1 MTTITP
7 LLDRSQHSAHVW
19 PNVIDGVEADGG
31 GEETLRDSPAHDIR
45 VASYRNASEA
55 DVDAAVTA
63 AQRAFDTSGWPQTPG
78 AEKAA
83 LLRRVAARI
92 EAERDELALIETLE
106 SGKPIS
112 QAKDEVSSSAG
123 IWYYAATLA
132 QHGYGDAHNG
142 LGENYLA
149 LTVREPVGVVG
160 IITPWNFPLL
170 IVSQKL
176 PFALAAGCTAVVK
189 PSDLTPGTTTRL
201 VQILHEE
208 GLPAGAVNLV
218 HGGGDVGGWLS
229 GHPGTQMTTFTGST
243 NVGRM
248 VAAAAAQHVKKV
260 SLELGGK
267 NPQVIF
273 PDADLDAALEKVVF
287 GAYFNQGECCNA
299 GSRLLVHADIAEE
312 FTARV
317 VQRSHDVR
325 VGDPLDA
332 DTLVGALISDKH
344 LGVVD
349 GYVNLGQQEGA
360 SVATGGKRLASPQGR
375 YYSPTVLAGVPKSA
389 RVAREEI
396 FGPVLSIV
404 SFADL
409 AEAVEITNATGYG
422 LSAGVW
428 SRNLDTALGYAR
440 AAKAG
445 TVWVNCYMDGF
456 PELSFGGYGASGIG
470 RELGRTATDEYVEHK
485 SIVVR
490 TGTQAPSWVGGVG
503 EK

>member
-1 MTTITP
+1 
-7 LLDRSQHSAHVW
+7 
-19 PNVIDGVEADGG
+19 
-31 GEETLRDSPAHDIR
+31 
-45 VASYRNASEA
+45 VA
-55 DVDAAVTA
+55 AAR
-63 AQRAFDTSGWPQTPG
+63 RAFDSGRWPRFSG
-78 AEKAA
+78 AERAA

-92 EAERDELALIETLE
+92 EAERDELARIETLE

-112 QAKDEVSSSAG
+112 QAQDEVASAAG

-132 QHGYGDAHNG
+132 QHAHGDAHNG
-142 LGENYLA
+142 LGPNYLA
-149 LTVREPVGVVG
+149 LTVKEPVGAVG

-170 IVSQKL
+170 ILSQKL
-176 PFALAAGCTAVVK
+176 PFALAVGCTAVVK
-189 PSDLTPGTTTRL
+189 PSDLTPGSTTRL
-201 VQILHEE
+201 VQILREE
-208 GLPAGAVNLV
+208 GAPDGVVNLV

-243 NVGRM
+243 GVGKM
-248 VAAAAAQHVKKV
+248 VAAAAAATVKKV

-267 NPQVIF
+267 NPHVIF

-299 GSRLLVHADIAEE
+299 GSRLLVHADIADE

-317 VQRSHDVR
+317 VQRARDVR
-325 VGDPLDA
+325 VGDPLDPA
-332 DTLVGALISDKH
+332 TKVGALISEKH
-344 LGVVD
+344 LGVVS
-349 GYVNLGQQEGA
+349 GYVDLGQTEGA
-360 SVATGGKRLASPQGR
+360 SVAVGGERLPSERGR
-375 YYSPTVLAGVPKSA
+375 YYSPTVLADVPKTA

-396 FGPVLSIV
+396 FGPVLSV
-404 SFADL
+404 VRFADL

-428 SRNLDTALGYAR
+428 SRNLDTAFGYAR
-440 AAKAG
+440 ATKAG

-456 PELSFGGYGASGIG
+456 PEISFGGYGASGIG
-470 RELGRTATDEYVEHK
+470 RELGRTAIDEYIEHK

-490 TGTQAPSWVGGVG
+490 TGDQAPSWVGGVG

>member
-7 LLDRSQHSAHVW
+7 LSDRSNISANLW
-19 PNVIDGVEADGG
+19 PNVIDGAEVDGG
-31 GEETLRDSPAHDIR
+31 GAEVPRVSPAHDVR
-45 VASYRNASEA
+45 VASYHSADEA
-55 DVDAAVTA
+55 DVDAAVEA
-63 AQRAFDTSGWPQTPG
+63 ARRAFDSAVWTQTSG
-78 AEKAA
+78 ADKAA
-83 LLRRVAARI
+83 LMRRVAARL
-92 EAERDELALIETLE
+92 EADRDALALIETLE

-112 QAKDEVSSSAG
+112 QARDEISSAAG

-132 QHGYGDAHNG
+132 QHAYGDAHNS
-142 LGENYLA
+142 LGANYLA
-149 LTVREPVGVVG
+149 VTVKEPIGVVG
-160 IITPWNFPLL
+160 VITPWNFPLL

-176 PFALAAGCTAVVK
+176 PFALAVGCSAVVK

-208 GLPAGAVNLV
+208 GIPPGVVNLV

-229 GHPGTQMTTFTGST
+229 AHPGTQMTTFTGST
-243 NVGRM
+243 GVGRM
-248 VAAAAAQHVKKV
+248 VAAAAASSLKKV

-299 GSRLLVHADIAEE
+299 GSRLLVHADIVED
-312 FTARV
+312 FTARIV
-317 VQRSHDVR
+317 ERTRDVR

-332 DTLVGALISDKH
+332 DTKVGALISPKH
-344 LGVVD
+344 LGVVS
-349 GYVNLGQQEGA
+349 GYVDLGQTEGA
-360 SVATGGKRLASPQGR
+360 RVAIGGEQLPSETGR
-375 YYSPTVLAGVPKSA
+375 YYSPTVLADVPKSA
-389 RVAREEI
+389 RVATEEI
-396 FGPVLSIV
+396 FGPVLSVV

-409 AEAVEITNATGYG
+409 DEAVEITNATGYG

-428 SRNLDTALGYAR
+428 SRDIDTALGYAR
-440 AAKAG
+440 ATKAG

-456 PELSFGGYGASGIG
+456 PEISFGGYGASGIG
-470 RELGRTATDEYVEHK
+470 RELGRTAIDEYIEHK
-485 SIVVR
+485 SIILR
-490 TGTQAPSWVGGVG
+490 TGAQAPSWVGGVG

>member
-1 MTTITP
+1 MTTITSTNP
-7 LLDRSQHSAHVW
+7 TTIAAHIW
-19 PNVIDGVEADGG
+19 PNIIDGHEIGGG
-31 GEETLRDSPAHDIR
+31 GEEVLRDSPAHDVR
-45 VASYRNASEA
+45 VASYHNASEA

-63 AQRAFDTSGWPQTPG
+63 AHRAFTSGAWLEFSG
-78 AEKAA
+78 AERAG
-83 LLRRVAARI
+83 LLRRVAGRI

-112 QAKDEVSSSAG
+112 QALDEVSSAAG
-123 IWYYAATLA
+123 IWYYAASLA
-132 QHGYGDAHNG
+132 QHAYGDAHNG
-142 LGENYLA
+142 LGPNYLA
-149 LTVREPVGVVG
+149 VTIKEPVGVVG
-160 IITPWNFPLL
+160 VITPWNFPLL

-176 PFALAAGCTAVVK
+176 PFALAVGCTAVVK

-201 VQILHEE
+201 VQILHDE

-229 GHPGTQMTTFTGST
+229 GHPGTHMTTFTGST
-243 NVGRM
+243 GVGRM
-248 VAAAAAQHVKKV
+248 VAQAAAKDLKKV

-267 NPQVIF
+267 NPQVVF

-299 GSRLLVHADIAEE
+299 GSRLLVHADIADE
-312 FTARV
+312 FTQRV
-317 VQRSHDVR
+317 VQRAQDVN
-325 VGDPLDA
+325 VGDPLDPA
-332 DTLVGALISDKH
+332 TKVGALISEKH
-344 LGVVD
+344 LGVVS
-349 GYVNLGQQEGA
+349 GYVDLGQTEGA
-360 SVATGGKRLASPQGR
+360 SVALGGERLTSQRGR
-375 YYSPTVLAGVPKSA
+375 YYSPTVLANVPKAA

-396 FGPVLSIV
+396 FGPVLSVV

-428 SRNLDTALGYAR
+428 SRDIDTALGYAR
-440 AAKAG
+440 ATKAG

-456 PELSFGGYGASGIG
+456 PEISFGGYGASGIG
-470 RELGRTATDEYVEHK
+470 RELGRTAIDEYIEHK
-485 SIVVR
+485 STIIR
-490 TGTQAPSWVGGVG
+490 TGVQAPSWVGGVG

>member
-1 MTTITP
+1 MTTIPSSDPT
-7 LLDRSQHSAHVW
+7 SIAAQVW
-19 PNVIDGVEADGG
+19 PNLIDGREVGG
-31 GEETLRDSPAHDIR
+31 GGDEVFRDSPAHDVR
-45 VASYRNASEA
+45 VASYHSASEA

-63 AQRAFDTSGWPQTPG
+63 ASRAFSSGAWPEFSA
-78 AEKAA
+78 AERAG
-83 LLRRVAARI
+83 LLRRVAGRI

-112 QAKDEVSSSAG
+112 QARDEVSSAAG
-123 IWYYAATLA
+123 IWYYAASLA
-132 QHGYGDAHNG
+132 QHAYGDAHNG
-142 LGENYLA
+142 LGPNYLA
-149 LTVREPVGVVG
+149 VTVKEPVGVVG
-160 IITPWNFPLL
+160 VITPWNFPLL

-176 PFALAAGCTAVVK
+176 PFALAVGCTAVVK

-208 GLPAGAVNLV
+208 GLPGGAVNLV

-243 NVGRM
+243 GVGRM
-248 VAAAAAQHVKKV
+248 VAQAAAKDLKKV

-312 FTARV
+312 FTERV
-317 VQRSHDVR
+317 VQRAQDVR
-325 VGDPLDA
+325 VGDPLDPA
-332 DTLVGALISDKH
+332 TKVGALISEKH
-344 LGVVD
+344 LGVVG
-349 GYVNLGQQEGA
+349 GYVDLGQTEGA
-360 SVATGGKRLASPQGR
+360 SVALGGDRLTSQRGR
-375 YYSPTVLAGVPKSA
+375 YYSPTVLANVPKTA

-396 FGPVLSIV
+396 FGPVLSVV

-428 SRNLDTALGYAR
+428 SRDIDTALGYAR
-440 AAKAG
+440 ATKAG

-456 PELSFGGYGASGIG
+456 PEISFGGYGASGIG
-470 RELGRTATDEYVEHK
+470 RELGRTAIDEYIEHK
-485 SIVVR
+485 STIIR

>member
-1 MTTITP
+1 MTTITSTDP
-7 LLDRSQHSAHVW
+7 TTITANTW
-19 PNVIDGVEADGG
+19 PNIIDGREVV
-31 GEETLRDSPAHDIR
+31 GEGAEILRDSPAHDVR
-45 VASYRNASEA
+45 VASYHSASEA
-55 DVDAAVTA
+55 DVNAAVTA
-63 AQRAFDTSGWPQTPG
+63 AHHAFESGSWPRISG
-78 AEKAA
+78 AERAA
-83 LLRRVAARI
+83 VLRRVAARI
-92 EAERDELALIETLE
+92 EAEQDELALIETVE
-106 SGKPIS
+106 SGKPIA
-112 QAKDEVSSSAG
+112 QARDEISSAAA
-123 IWYYAATLA
+123 IWYYAATLS
-132 QHGYGDAHNG
+132 QHAYGDAHNG
-142 LGENYLA
+142 LSENYLA
-149 LTVREPVGVVG
+149 VTVKEPVGVVG

-176 PFALAAGCTAVVK
+176 PFALAVGCTTVVK

-208 GLPAGAVNLV
+208 GLPNGVANLV

-229 GHPGTQMTTFTGST
+229 AHPGTQMTTFTGST
-243 NVGRM
+243 GVGKM
-248 VAAAAAQHVKKV
+248 VAAAAANTVKKV

-267 NPQVIF
+267 NPQVVF

-317 VQRSHDVR
+317 LERAQDVV
-325 VGDPLDA
+325 VGDPLDPG
-332 DTLVGALISDKH
+332 TKVGALISEKH
-344 LGVVD
+344 LGVVN

-360 SVATGGKRLASPQGR
+360 SVALGGKRLSSDRGR
-375 YYSPTVLAGVPKSA
+375 YYSPTVLAGVPKAA

-396 FGPVLSIV
+396 FGPVLSVVRFI
-404 SFADL
+404 DL

-428 SRNLDTALGYAR
+428 SRNIDTALGYAR
-440 AAKAG
+440 ATKAG

-456 PELSFGGYGASGIG
+456 PEISFGGYGASGIG
-470 RELGRTATDEYVEHK
+470 RELGRTAIDEYIEHK
-485 SIVVR
+485 SMIIR
-490 TGTQAPSWVGGVG
+490 TGEQAASWVGGVG

>member
-1 MTTITP
+1 MTSTVSPDATSITA
-7 LLDRSQHSAHVW
+7 QVW
-19 PNVIDGVEADGG
+19 PTIIDGREVTGSG
-31 GEETLRDSPAHDIR
+31 RETRRDSPAHDET
-45 VASYRNASEA
+45 VATYHNAGER

-63 AQRAFDTSGWPQTPG
+63 AQRAFRSEAWPRISG
-78 AEKAA
+78 ADRAA

-92 EAERDELALIETLE
+92 ESQRDDLARIETLE

-112 QAKDEVSSSAG
+112 QAKDEVASAAG

-132 QHGYGDAHNG
+132 QHAYGDAHNG

-149 LTVREPVGVVG
+149 FTVKEPVGVVG
-160 IITPWNFPLL
+160 VITPWNFPLL

-208 GLPAGAVNLV
+208 GLPAGVVNLV
-218 HGGGDVGGWLS
+218 HGGGDVGGWLAE
-229 GHPGTQMTTFTGST
+229 HPGTHMTTFTGST
-243 NVGRM
+243 NVGRL
-248 VAAAAAQHVKKV
+248 VAGAAAKNLKKV

-299 GSRLLVHADIAEE
+299 GSRLLVHADIADE

-317 VQRSHDVR
+317 VQRSQDVR
-325 VGDPLDA
+325 VGDPLEPS
-332 DTLVGALISDKH
+332 TKVGALISDRH
-344 LGVVD
+344 LGVVS
-349 GYVNLGQQEGA
+349 GYVDLGQSEGA
-360 SVATGGKRLASPQGR
+360 TLALGGRPLESDRGR
-375 YYSPTVLAGVPKSA
+375 YYSPTVLADVPKTA

-396 FGPVLSIV
+396 FGPVLSV
-404 SFADL
+404 VRFADL

-428 SRNLDTALGYAR
+428 SRDIDTALGYAR
-440 AAKAG
+440 ATKAG

-456 PELSFGGYGASGIG
+456 PEISFGGYGASGIG
-470 RELGRTATDEYVEHK
+470 RELGRTAIDEYIEHK
-485 SIVVR
+485 SVVIR
-490 TGTQAPSWVGGVG
+490 TGAQAPSWVGGVG

>member
-1 MTTITP
+1 MTTITSTDP
-7 LLDRSQHSAHVW
+7 TTIAAHIW
-19 PNVIDGVEADGG
+19 PNLIDGREVRGG
-31 GEETLRDSPAHDIR
+31 GEEVLRDSPAHDVR
-45 VASYRNASEA
+45 VASYHSASEA
-55 DVDAAVTA
+55 DVDAAVSA
-63 AQRAFDTSGWPQTPG
+63 ASRAFSSGAWPEFSG
-78 AEKAA
+78 AERAG
-83 LLRRVAARI
+83 LLRRVAGRI

-112 QAKDEVSSSAG
+112 QARDEVSSAAG
-123 IWYYAATLA
+123 IWYYAASLA
-132 QHGYGDAHNG
+132 QHAYGDAHNG
-142 LGENYLA
+142 LGPNYLA
-149 LTVREPVGVVG
+149 LTVKEPVGVVG
-160 IITPWNFPLL
+160 VITPWNFPLL

-176 PFALAAGCTAVVK
+176 PFALAVGCTAVVK
-189 PSDLTPGTTTRL
+189 PSDMTPGTTTRL

-208 GLPAGAVNLV
+208 GLPPGAVNLV

-243 NVGRM
+243 GVGRI
-248 VAAAAAQHVKKV
+248 VAQAAAKDLKKV

-267 NPQVIF
+267 NPQVVF
-273 PDADLDAALEKVVF
+273 ADADLDAALEKVVF

-312 FTARV
+312 FTERV
-317 VQRSHDVR
+317 VQRAQDVR
-325 VGDPLDA
+325 VGDPLESA
-332 DTLVGALISDKH
+332 TKVGALISEKH
-344 LGVVD
+344 LGVVG
-349 GYVNLGQQEGA
+349 GYVDLGQTEGA
-360 SVATGGKRLASPQGR
+360 SVALGGDRLTSQRGR
-375 YYSPTVLAGVPKSA
+375 YYSPTVLANVPKTA

-396 FGPVLSIV
+396 FGPVLSVV

-428 SRNLDTALGYAR
+428 SQNIDTALGYAR
-440 AAKAG
+440 ATKAG

-470 RELGRTATDEYVEHK
+470 RELGRTAIDEYIEHK
-485 SIVVR
+485 STIIR
-490 TGTQAPSWVGGVG
+490 TGAQAPSWVGGVG